1 MIKKDL
7 QYTFAGLVVLG
18 VVFYCVSLYVQ
29 AQQAE
34 YVSMMRLLVSEQE
47 TTLVSI
53 AEVTDRNG
61 ADAIVAS
68 IVNDCVTKDRQRFDT
83 LLGSLG
89 ELSQAELVEVNQ
101 LFGACGN
108 FYAERKALMVARLH
122 REFEVYEDYVRL
134 LDVVD
139 SRSESIV
146 YPVAMWAELTALES
160 QRSTLS
166 SELVMIQKDIILALL
181 DGVSIQSKQML
192 TEVTKAQEAKDTL
205 SYTGVKIDTLRE
217 DIIGL

>member
-68 IVNDCVTKDRQRFDT
+68 IVNDCVTEDRQRFDA